1 MVIEAVRSGDPAVVT
16 DPVMSL
22 SGDLEEMGPVQSI
35 SLLDI
40 LTDRGFGLIR
50 VKKEG
55 WTGFSESNQPK
66 ENPVLSDSFTQIYIL
81 QGVFSWSP
89 LKFKTFGIFV

>member
-1 MVIEAVRSGDPAVVT
+1 MVIEAVRTRSGDPAVVT

-66 ENPVLSDSFTQIYIL
+66 ENPVLSDFLTDP
-81 QGVFSWSP
+81 V
-89 LKFKTFGIFV
+89 

>member
-1 MVIEAVRSGDPAVVT
+1 MVIEAVRTRSGDPAVVT

-22 SGDLEEMGPVQSI
+22 SGDLEEMGPLQSI

-50 VKKEG
+50 VKEEG

-81 QGVFSWSP
+81 QGFFCGP
-89 LKFKTFGIFV
+89 PFKIVGIFV

>member
-22 SGDLEEMGPVQSI
+22 SGDLEEMGHVQSI

-55 WTGFSESNQPK
+55 WTGFAKGWQGYSQGADLPARGKPGPS
-66 ENPVLSDSFTQIYIL
+66 LIFYSD
-81 QGVFSWSP
+81 
-89 LKFKTFGIFV
+89 

>member
-55 WTGFSESNQPK
+55 PKGF
-66 ENPVLSDSFTQIYIL
+66 F
-81 QGVFSWSP
+81 
-89 LKFKTFGIFV
+89 

>member
-1 MVIEAVRSGDPAVVT
+1 MVIEAVRSSDPAVVT

-22 SGDLEEMGPVQSI
+22 WDLEEMGPLQSI

-55 WTGFSESNQPK
+55 WTGFSESYQPK
-66 ENPVLSDSFTQIYIL
+66 ENPILSDSFTQIYIL
-81 QGVFSWSP
+81 QGVFIVVP
-89 LKFKTFGIFV
+89 P